1 MVCPETVRP
10 FEEAEAVMDDTLGA
24 MVFFP
29 EEAAV
34 VVSCFVSPESYVYVV
49 TTAVLF
55 QL

>member
-1 MVCPETVRP
+1 MVWPETVRP
-10 FEEAEAVMDDTLGA
+10 FEEAEAVMEDTLGD
-24 MVFFP
+24 MVLFP
-29 EEAAV
+29 EEVAV

>member
-10 FEEAEAVMDDTLGA
+10 FEEAVAVMDDTLGA
-24 MVFFP
+24 MAFFP

-55 QL
+55 QQ